1 MTSTTTRRRA
11 SSSFGSVDLLP
22 TGKYRARYYGPDGVR
37 YSAPHTFIKKGDATA
52 YLAQQ
57 RADISRDNWAP
68 PVVAA
73 TTPAT
78 TVQFGEFA
86 ARTITLRNLA
96 PRTIEH
102 YEKILAS
109 HLSVFDQR
117 TLSSI
122 TTKMVED
129 WYSGLDVGP
138 TMKAHSYSLLRT
150 ILKEAERKELIA
162 RNPCTIPRAGSSK
175 RVIKIVPAT
184 TDELTVI
191 TAAMPPRLQAIVV
204 IAAWC
209 GLRFGEL
216 VGLRRADVDPDG
228 LTVRVN
234 RGVVRVRTKLLAGPT
249 KSAASVRDVAVPPH
263 VAHIVRNHLIEHTGP
278 SEFAL
283 LFPSDTGATYL
294 SSSSLYRY
302 YHPARA
308 AAGRDDLRFHDLRHT
323 GALFASDNG
332 ASIPEMMAR
341 LGHSTQGASM
351 KYWHVSQG
359 SDVKLAARISATATG
374 TTGPTVEEQLAAAL
388 AEIERLKHA
397 VQPVARHPR
406 AGTSL
411 RAVR

>member
-1 MTSTTTRRRA
+1 MTTTTKRRA
-11 SSSFGSVDLLP
+11 SSSFGSIDLLP
-22 TGKYRARYYGPDGVR
+22 TGNYRARYVGPDGVR
-37 YSAPHTFIKKGDATA
+37 YSAPRTFSRKGDATA
-52 YLAQQ
+52 FLAQQ
-57 RADISRDNWAP
+57 RTDISSDNWAP
-68 PVVAA
+68 PVVAT
-73 TTPAT
+73 TTPVTA
-78 TVQFGEFA
+78 VQFGEFA
-86 ARTITLRNLA
+86 ARTITVRNLA

-117 TLSSI
+117 ALSSI

-129 WYSGLDVGP
+129 WYSGLDIGP

-150 ILKEAERKELIA
+150 ILKEAERKELIV

-191 TAAMPPRLQAIVV
+191 TAAMPPRLQAMVV

-234 RGVVRVRTKLLAGPT
+234 RGVVRVRKKLLAGPT
-249 KSAASVRDVAVPPH
+249 KSVASVRDVAVPPH
-263 VAHIVRNHLIEHTGP
+263 VAHIVRTHLIEHTGP
-278 SEFAL
+278 SEYAL
-283 LFPSDTGATYL
+283 LFPSDTNATYL

-308 AAGRDDLRFHDLRHT
+308 VAHREDLRFHDLRHT

-374 TTGPTVEEQLAAAL
+374 TNEPTVDEQLAAAL
-388 AEIERLKHA
+388 AEIERLKRA
-397 VQPVARHPR
+397 VRPVARRPK
-406 AGTSL
+406 L